1 MKFYILWDYYI
12 ACEKWIYAFL
22 LIVFVEEKYEQIR
35 RLCSRPIGASQKAL
49 LLCGGGTGSCEKCF
63 HVVWLEAD
71 SSPFFGSTDFIKR
84 LENSALTPESLRG
97 WTQPNALI
105 FSFACQGVL
114 LAVTAPF
121 HTAPGALRLGFV
133 NHLVCIMFRLPSAHV
148 YSAHKIWANI

>member
-1 MKFYILWDYYI
+1 MGAQEPLKRPFCCAGDWKLWEMFPCCL
-12 ACEKWIYAFL
+12 ARGRFKP
-22 LIVFVEEKYEQIR
+22 V
-35 RLCSRPIGASQKAL
+35 
-49 LLCGGGTGSCEKCF
+49 
-63 HVVWLEAD
+63 
-71 SSPFFGSTDFIKR
+71 FGSTDFIKS

-133 NHLVCIMFRLPSAHV
+133 NHLVCIRFRLPRAHI
-148 YSAHKIWANI
+148 YSAHKIWTNMWQIVTTVDTNTRGSITIITTTLTVFCIYLSDKPVTAECL